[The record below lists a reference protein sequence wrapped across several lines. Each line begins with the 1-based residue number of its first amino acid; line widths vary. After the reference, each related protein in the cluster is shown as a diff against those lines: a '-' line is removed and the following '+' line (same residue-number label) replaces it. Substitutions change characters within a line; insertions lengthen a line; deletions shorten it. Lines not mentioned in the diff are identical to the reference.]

1 MEAKDR
7 NLDPEYNAAQI
18 QVLEAMEA
26 VRRRPGMYIGDTAKR
41 GLHHLIFEVVDNS
54 IDEAVAG
61 FCDEIEVR
69 LRKDGFVVVKDNGRG
84 IPVDTQPQTGL
95 PAVEVALTMLHA
107 GGKFGGNGYKV
118 SGGLH
123 GVGVSVVNALS
134 EKLIVRICRGGKI
147 YEQSFERGKKVTEL
161 KVVGDCSATGTE
173 ISFKPD
179 RLIFESVEFDFEVLT
194 SRLRELSFL
203 NPGLKIK
210 ITDENNQKEEIFKY
224 EGGLKDFI
232 SFLSEDKELLTPIFY
247 FKDNKKNIETEIAL
261 CYHSGYNESVFSY
274 ANNIRTTEGGT
285 HEIAF
290 KAALT
295 RIINDYAR
303 KYSLLKEND
312 PNLSGEDVREGLI
325 AVVSVK
331 VLEPQFEGQTKTRLG
346 NSEVRG
352 VVDDILSEG
361 LNTYLEENPSIARKI
376 IDKATSA
383 YRAREAARKARE
395 LVRRKN
401 ALEIS
406 ALPGKLADCIVKD
419 PQKAE
424 LYIVEGDS
432 AGGSAKLG
440 RNRHFQAILPLRG
453 KIINVEKAR
462 IDKVFNNEEIRTLIT
477 AIGTGIGEEL
487 DLTKARYHNVVIMTD
502 ADVDGAHIRTLLL
515 TFFYRFMR
523 PLIEAGYVYI
533 AQPPLYRL
541 KRGKEEHYVYSDAE
555 LDRFFKEAGTKK
567 YEIQRYKG
575 LGEMDPEQLWIT
587 TMDPE
592 NRIMRQVSLE
602 NAMEA
607 DRIFDILM
615 GEKVEPRRRFIEEHA
630 KEVQNLDI

>member
-1 MEAKDR
+1 
-7 NLDPEYNAAQI
+7 
-18 QVLEAMEA
+18 
-26 VRRRPGMYIGDTAKR
+26 
-41 GLHHLIFEVVDNS
+41 
-54 IDEAVAG
+54 
-61 FCDEIEVR
+61 
-69 LRKDGFVVVKDNGRG
+69 
-84 IPVDTQPQTGL
+84 
-95 PAVEVALTMLHA
+95 
-107 GGKFGGNGYKV
+107 
-118 SGGLH
+118 
-123 GVGVSVVNALS
+123 
-134 EKLIVRICRGGKI
+134 
-147 YEQSFERGKKVTEL
+147 
-161 KVVGDCSATGTE
+161 
-173 ISFKPD
+173 
-179 RLIFESVEFDFEVLT
+179 
-194 SRLRELSFL
+194 
-203 NPGLKIK
+203 
-210 ITDENNQKEEIFKY
+210 
-224 EGGLKDFI
+224 
-232 SFLSEDKELLTPIFY
+232 
-247 FKDNKKNIETEIAL
+247 
-261 CYHSGYNESVFSY
+261 
-274 ANNIRTTEGGT
+274 
-285 HEIAF
+285 
-290 KAALT
+290 
-295 RIINDYAR
+295 
-303 KYSLLKEND
+303 
-312 PNLSGEDVREGLI
+312 
-325 AVVSVK
+325 
-331 VLEPQFEGQTKTRLG
+331 LEPQFEGQTKTRLG

-575 LGEMDPEQLWIT
+575 LGEMDPEQLWMT